1 MSRVFLSYRR
11 SDSGGEAAR
20 LEEHLQQ
27 SLGRD
32 AVFRDV
38 SDIEAG
44 SRFDHTLNE
53 RLAAA
58 QVVLVLIGRSWLE
71 ELRARLGRPDLDYHR
86 LEIAQALA
94 QGKRVIPLLLHG
106 SPLPATEALPEDLQA
121 LTRCHALTLRDEAW
135 RDDVERLAD
144 AIGRPYDWR
153 GLSLRSLGA
162 LLSSVVGVWLL
173 APRLAPEAGVPE
185 LRNLIL
191 LVLAGYAAVEAAL
204 WWRHRQRLDRLQ

>member
-1 MSRVFLSYRR
+1 MSTVFLSYRR
-11 SDSGGEAAR
+11 SDSGGDAAR

-44 SRFDHTLNE
+44 SRFDHTLTE

-58 QVVLVLIGRSWLE
+58 RVVLVLIGRSWLE
-71 ELRARLGRPDLDYHR
+71 ELTQRLERAELDYHR
-86 LEIAQALA
+86 QEIAQALA
-94 QGKRVIPLLLHG
+94 LGKRVIPLLLHG
-106 SPLPATEALPEDLQA
+106 TMLPATEALPDDLKA

-153 GLSLRSLGA
+153 RLGLRCLGA
-162 LLSSVVGVWLL
+162 LLASVVGVWLL

-185 LRNLIL
+185 LRHLIL
-191 LVLAGYAAVEAAL
+191 ALLAGYAAVEAAL
-204 WWRHRQRLDRLQ
+204 GWRHARRLNRLR